1 MRSQVAAHKSTM
13 ICCLGRWRWQQRW
26 SAEQVLLHFAKQKS
40 EKLLGGHA
48 PPFPPPSRYAPAVS
62 WYIILWS
69 FLTGTFFALDKKSP
83 SMHNFPDFGY
93 SNESSPIPHAIF
105 ETTRSGF
112 IQILHHCSVSW
123 KITPLH
129 FFRSKPY
136 TLDKNSPSKL
146 HCRTFLSDW
155 VKIH

>member
-1 MRSQVAAHKSTM
+1 M
-13 ICCLGRWRWQQRW
+13 ICCLGRWRWQQGW

-48 PPFPPPSRYAPAVS
+48 PPFPPPPSRYAPAVS
-62 WYIILWS
+62 WYIILWN